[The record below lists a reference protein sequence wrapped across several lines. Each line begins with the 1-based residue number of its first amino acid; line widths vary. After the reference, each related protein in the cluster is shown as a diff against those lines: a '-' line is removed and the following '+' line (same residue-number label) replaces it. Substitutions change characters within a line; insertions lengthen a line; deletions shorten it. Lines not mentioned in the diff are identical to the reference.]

1 MSWIVMAR
9 DECNEET
16 RVSSNKWET
25 EGEAY
30 GEAAKARQ
38 EYTEYRSVW
47 VEMLRDND
55 YYLNEWSTNHDGEE
69 PDPHWM
75 YD

>member
-25 EGEAY
+25 QGEAY
-30 GEAAKARQ
+30 VEAAKARK

-55 YYLNEWSTNHDGEE
+55 YYLNEWSNNYDGEE